1 MTDNNKIQFLNL
13 LNQFKIKKGSNIYVG
28 IDMLRIAKLLKY
40 NSKNLHNLADNI
52 LKLLIKHVGKT
63 GTIVIPVFNL
73 DCVPSKKFDRKNSP
87 GQSGMFG
94 NLLLKKYYKYRT
106 KHPMYSFL
114 VFGKK
119 CKKYMKVNN
128 ENATG
133 PDSLWKNFNDDQ
145 FDLITFGHHYVRS
158 LTHVHYLEDLANINY
173 RVNKIF
179 KVKYKDF
186 KKKKN

>member
-1 MTDNNKIQFLNL
+1 MKNNHSSEFSNILSKFN
-13 LNQFKIKKGSNIYVG
+13 IKKGSNIYVG
-28 IDMLRIAKLLKY
+28 IDILMVAKYLKY
-40 NSKNLHNLADNI
+40 QSKNLHDLADI
-52 LKLLIKHVGKT
+52 FLKFLIKHVGKS

-119 CKKYMKVNN
+119 SKKYMKVNN
-128 ENATG
+128 GNATG
-133 PDSLWKNFNDDQ
+133 PDSLWKNFNDDR

-186 KKKKN
+186 KKKKI